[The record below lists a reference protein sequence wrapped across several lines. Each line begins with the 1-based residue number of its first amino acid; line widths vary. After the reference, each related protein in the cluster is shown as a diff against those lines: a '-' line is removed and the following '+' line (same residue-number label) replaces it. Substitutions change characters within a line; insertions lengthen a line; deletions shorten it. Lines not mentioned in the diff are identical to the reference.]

1 MSPKLQKKPP
11 RVVYHYNKAD
21 PDDIKTKCKD
31 FVSSYFE
38 HSPDEK
44 SVEENWNFFKDSLN
58 EVMTNIPHKKVS
70 GKPSYPYINKSLIRE
85 MSKMVKLYHKAI
97 YSYQG
102 QATLV
107 YLHKETK

>member
-44 SVEENWNFFKDSLN
+44 SVEENWNFFKESLN

-70 GKPSYPYINKSLIRE
+70 GKPSYPYINKSVIRE

-97 YSYQG
+97 
-102 QATLV
+102 ATKDKQHWS